1 MNISFSINKIL
12 YILAVAVVLGF
23 LYNHFSPSGINLIR
37 EEIVLEEY
45 NSDES
50 IPNTADYSKIKA
62 VKIDDAYQFYLDGV
76 TFVDSRDMWEFGDG
90 HIKGAVNLPEIE
102 FTTDH
107 PVLEKLNKNEPLII
121 YCSSTECGLSTKLAI
136 ELQKL
141 GYRLL
146 YVFEEGWDAWLERD
160 YPIET
165 SMVE

>member
-50 IPNTADYSKIKA
+50 ISNTADYSKIKA

-90 HIKGAVNLPEIE
+90 HIAGAINFPEIE
-102 FTTDH
+102 FSTDH
-107 PVLEKLNKNEPLII
+107 PALKKLDKTEPLVI
-121 YCSSTECGLSTKLAI
+121 YCSSADCGTSTDLAI
-136 ELQKL
+136 KLQRL
-141 GYRLL
+141 GYQNLF
-146 YVFEEGWDAWLERD
+146 VFEEGWDAWLERD

-165 SMVE
+165 SVVE